1 MNTPPLSGRLSF
13 SEARGLDS
21 LQNRVARGSTLYGT
35 TAANKNPHAVALG
48 KMTSPAKAESSAKN
62 GEKGGRPKGS

>member
-1 MNTPPLSGRLSF
+1 MEPIARLSF
-13 SEARGLDS
+13 TEARGIDS

-35 TAANKNPHAVALG
+35 QAQNVNPHAQALG
-48 KMTSPAKAESSAKN
+48 RMTSPEKAAAAQKN